1 MTIDERET
9 ATRIEAFVRDAF
21 DVFPD
26 DPNFGRE
33 IDLFEGGY
41 VDSVGFT
48 ELLAFIEEQF
58 GIEVPEDELLSDE
71 FLSIDGM
78 AGVLNR
84 LRDE

>member
-1 MTIDERET
+1 LNEAET
-9 ATRIEAFVRDAF
+9 AGRIEAFVRETF
-21 DVFPD
+21 DVSPG
-26 DPNFGRE
+26 DPGFSRDV
-33 IDLFEGGY
+33 DLFDGGY

-78 AGVLNR
+78 GRVLAR
-84 LRDE
+84 LSES